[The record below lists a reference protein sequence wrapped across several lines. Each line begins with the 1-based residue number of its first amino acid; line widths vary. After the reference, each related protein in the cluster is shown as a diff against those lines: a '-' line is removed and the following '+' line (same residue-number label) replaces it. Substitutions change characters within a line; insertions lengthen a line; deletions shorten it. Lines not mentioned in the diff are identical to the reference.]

1 MGQSHTSH
9 EGKTSLIWNTYKER
23 LGIYECIQM
32 HFDLDAL
39 IDSTQYLDWLEERFT
54 IEKIE
59 SIIEEIESIIANLP
73 SHKSPGPDVFN

>member
-1 MGQSHTSH
+1 
-9 EGKTSLIWNTYKER
+9 
-23 LGIYECIQM
+23 M

-39 IDSTQYLDWLEERFT
+39 IDSTQYLDWLGEQFT